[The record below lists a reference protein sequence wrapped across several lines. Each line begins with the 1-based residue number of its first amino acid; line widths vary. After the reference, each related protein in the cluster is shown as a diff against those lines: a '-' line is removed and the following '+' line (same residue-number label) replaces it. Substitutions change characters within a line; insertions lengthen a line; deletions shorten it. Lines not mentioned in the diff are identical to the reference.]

1 MWIILPN
8 HTYKEALRKL
18 DLEDLQTRRT
28 KLTLRYAKLHKSDGK
43 IGSLFK
49 HNETVQTMNT
59 RNSLKYISTANT
71 NRFQKSPILHMQQL
85 LNSLK

>member
-18 DLEDLQTRRT
+18 DLEDLQTRRI
-28 KLTLRYAKLHKSDGK
+28 KLNLRFAKLHNIDGK
-43 IGSLFK
+43 LGSLFK
-49 HNETVQTMNT
+49 HNEKIHAMKK